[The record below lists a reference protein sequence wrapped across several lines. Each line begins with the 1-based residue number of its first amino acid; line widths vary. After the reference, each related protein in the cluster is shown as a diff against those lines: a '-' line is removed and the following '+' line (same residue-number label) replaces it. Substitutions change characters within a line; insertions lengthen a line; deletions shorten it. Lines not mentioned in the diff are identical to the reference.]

1 MAASRTGSVARAV
14 AYGVASIAL
23 YVLLFVY
30 ADETVEL
37 ARRTREGDKILFLVP
52 IVIAFAFSFVHGA
65 FTGHFWAAIGLKP
78 AAKSKKKK

>member
-1 MAASRTGSVARAV
+1 MPAIRSGSVARAIG
-14 AYGVASIAL
+14 YGVASVAL

-30 ADETVEL
+30 SEETVEI
-37 ARRTREGDKILFLVP
+37 ARRTREGEKLLFLVP

-78 AAKSKKKK
+78 AAKSKNKK